1 MGPVSTCTLALLF
14 ILNKLHL
21 ISILMSQDYLG
32 IQVLQLQPH
41 ACDLLAQLIHL
52 LLVARH
58 LLRQL
63 SLQVAPRAAQTRPCA
78 CVCARACVHAYVCVC
93 VRVHACMRACVFL
106 CVCMRVCA
114 CVRAH
119 ACVGVR
125 ACMLAILS
133 QPCSLTDSIKLH
145 SPKKHKMIRVLLPV
159 QPLVHVH
166 GLGMGYTCMDERP
179 YHSLRVLHL

>member
-93 VRVHACMRACVFL
+93 VCARACVHACVCVFVCVHARVRMCARACL
-106 CVCMRVCA
+106 CGCA
-114 CVRAH
+114 RLH
-119 ACVGVR
+119 A
-125 ACMLAILS
+125 
-133 QPCSLTDSIKLH
+133 
-145 SPKKHKMIRVLLPV
+145 
-159 QPLVHVH
+159 
-166 GLGMGYTCMDERP
+166 GYT
-179 YHSLRVLHL
+179 